1 MNREFEDLEKRIRRL
16 ELQNRRL
23 RWLGVMFVALAMTT
37 AAWAQKTGSQ
47 VMQAQK
53 FELRD
58 DAGRL
63 RAELA
68 ILEGGPTLRFFAESG
83 DVQSL
88 LAEDSYTI
96 FKKGGDIQAVFAF
109 NGLSFEDGHDK
120 VFVSLTA
127 DEEGQGGK
135 LKLNDYRHKV
145 YTVINAQDLA
155 KVRAANKAR

>member
-1 MNREFEDLEKRIRRL
+1 VNREFEDLEKRIRRL

-23 RWLGVMFVALAMTT
+23 KWLGVMFVALAMTS

-47 VMQAQK
+47 VMQAHK

-58 DAGRL
+58 DAERL

-68 ILEGGPTLRFFAESG
+68 ILEGRPTLRFFAEIG

-88 LAEDSYTI
+88 LAEDSFTI

-120 VFVSLTA
+120 TFVSLTA

-145 YTVINAQDLA
+145 YTVINAEDLA
-155 KVRAANKAR
+155 KLRSANKAR

>member
-23 RWLGVMFVALAMTT
+23 KWLGVVFVALAMTT
-37 AAWAQKTGSQ
+37 AAWAQKTDSQ
-47 VMQAQK
+47 VMQAHK

-68 ILEGGPTLRFFAESG
+68 ILEGGPTLRFFAASG

-88 LAEDSYTI
+88 LAENSFTI

-127 DEEGQGGK
+127 DEEGGGGK
-135 LKLNDYRHKV
+135 LKLNDYRHKI
-145 YTVINAQDLA
+145 YTVINAEDLA
-155 KVRAANKAR
+155 KLRSTKKAR